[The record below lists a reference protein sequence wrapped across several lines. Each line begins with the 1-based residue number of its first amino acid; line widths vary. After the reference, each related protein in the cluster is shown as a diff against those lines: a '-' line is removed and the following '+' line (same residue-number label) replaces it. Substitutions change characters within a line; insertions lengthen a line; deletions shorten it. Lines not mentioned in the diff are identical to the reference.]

1 MNDSGGKHVPLAM
14 SPIHNCKSTSNGSTL
29 KVSSRSRRSTSV
41 FPTSCCSTSST
52 LSSQSHQ
59 RALCIAKNCIINS
72 SNNGNNKRANN
83 NKSTIALPTTCKTY
97 LGESA
102 RRSPS
107 STNYYYYYNA
117 SGHRVESNNRF
128 NTNDPFELF
137 AEYDYWDVN
146 GDENRNY
153 RQSSYDSRYIY
164 GPRNISNKNSNEN
177 DGDNVRWAKNYYDS
191 PAAAAVLLSS
201 STTTMRNSNNSP
213 NGSIISYDDME
224 LINRLNRDDLS
235 IDNMRWLA
243 EKPISV
249 LQLDPADR
257 AVLKIAGKHCFS
269 FSIWIINHI
278 QVNFLIIF
286 AFNWIWRRPTRQ
298 DTKEDVYEMG
308 QQAFV

>member
-1 MNDSGGKHVPLAM
+1 MNNSSGKHVPLATM
-14 SPIHNCKSTSNGSTL
+14 SPIHNCCKSTTTNGGAIL

-41 FPTSCCSTSST
+41 FPASCCSTSST

-59 RALCIAKNCIINS
+59 RAACVAKNCIINS
-72 SNNGNNKRANN
+72 SNDGNNKRANN
-83 NKSTIALPTTCKTY
+83 NKSAIALTTNCKTY
-97 LGESA
+97 LGESP

-128 NTNDPFELF
+128 NTNTNDPFELF
-137 AEYDYWDVN
+137 AEYDFWDTN
-146 GDENRNY
+146 GQEYRNEHRY
-153 RQSSYDSRYIY
+153 GGGYDPRYIY
-164 GPRNISNKNSNEN
+164 TSADNTQANNKNNKNNNEK
-177 DGDNVRWAKNYYDS
+177 DHDSFRWAKTYYDTS
-191 PAAAAVLLSS
+191 AAALLLSN

-224 LINRLNRDDLS
+224 LLNRLNRDDLS

-257 AVLKIAGKHCFS
+257 AVLKIAGKC
-269 FSIWIINHI
+269 
-278 QVNFLIIF
+278 
-286 AFNWIWRRPTRQ
+286 
-298 DTKEDVYEMG
+298 
-308 QQAFV
+308 